1 MSASGNGRR
10 VVKSVTFF
18 DDLAPYFHKG
28 GPVINTLGIAVVMGF
43 GHSNIISDD
52 THNSEL
58 EFLDLRT
65 TADKYETSVR
75 V

>member
-10 VVKSVTFF
+10 VVRRVIFV

-28 GPVINTLGIAVVMGF
+28 GPVIRTLLGNKVVVRGF
-43 GHSNIISDD
+43 GHSNVISDD

-65 TADKYETSVR
+65 TAD
-75 V
+75 